1 MTVTD
6 WIPNHRFRIILLLE
20 KLTGLFYGWRMVAA
34 ASALRVLGAGLH
46 SFGFT
51 VFFLPLSQDLNLNR
65 TSTSLAFSLARAEGA
80 VEGPIVGHLLD
91 RYGPKPIMVAAVV
104 LMGAGYLLLSQ
115 VHSYATFLIVYLGVI
130 SLAHAGGFMHAP
142 MVLIN
147 TWFIR
152 HRARAITISSAA
164 FGLGGVLVAPVL
176 SVIVQAWG
184 WRWGATIG
192 GVLFLVIGIPL
203 CLTIRRSPESMDLL
217 PDGDEPAAPARGKEG
232 ARPTMQSEV
241 DVTVAE
247 AMHSFAFWGSVLA
260 AAIRNGAYHAIGVHF
275 VPLMVWKGLSQ
286 PQAALMLS
294 VYAFL
299 GMAWT
304 LTLGWFADKANKP
317 RMNAII
323 LFAGAAAMFLPIVDS
338 SLWSLCLFTIFF
350 AAIETTFPLGWAVV
364 GDLFGRKHYAR
375 IRGYMTLFYT
385 WGGVLGPVIAGAI
398 FDRWQTYEPL
408 LWSLVVVFIVAGAL
422 FASLSRSWQRATE
435 KRGTL

>member
-1 MTVTD
+1 M
-6 WIPNHRFRIILLLE
+6 PK

-34 ASALRVLGAGLH
+34 AGALRVLGAGLH

-51 VFFLPLSQDLNLNR
+51 VFFLPLSQDLKLNR

-80 VEGPIVGHLLD
+80 IEGPVVGHLLD
-91 RYGPKPIMVAAVV
+91 RYGPKPIMLAAVL

-115 VHSYATFLIVYLGVI
+115 VNSYATFLIVYLGVI

-147 TWFIR
+147 SWFIR

-184 WRWGATIG
+184 WRWGAAIG
-192 GVLFLVIGIPL
+192 GVLFLVVGLPL
-203 CLTIRRSPESMDLL
+203 CLTIRRSPESMGLL
-217 PDGDEPAAPARGKEG
+217 PDGDRPASPAPGKAG
-232 ARPTMQSEV
+232 PTIKSEV

-247 AMHSFAFWGSVLA
+247 ALKSFAFWGSVLA
-260 AAIRNGAYHAIGVHF
+260 AGIRNASYHAIGVHF
-275 VPLMVWKGLSQ
+275 VPFMVWKGLSQ
-286 PQAALMLS
+286 SEAALLLG

-299 GMAWT
+299 GMA
-304 LTLGWFADKANKP
+304 LTLILGWVADRANKP
-317 RMNAII
+317 RMTALI
-323 LFAGAAAMFLPIVDS
+323 LFAAAGAMFLPIVGS

-350 AAIETTFPLGWAVV
+350 AAVETTFPLGWAVV
-364 GDLFGRKHYAR
+364 GDLFGRKHYAK

-408 LWSLVVVFIVAGAL
+408 LWSLVVVFIVAGL
-422 FASLSRSWQRATE
+422 FFASLNRSWQKATG
-435 KRGTL
+435 RN

>member
-1 MTVTD
+1 M
-6 WIPNHRFRIILLLE
+6 PK

-34 ASALRVLGAGLH
+34 AGALRVLGAGLH

-51 VFFLPLSQDLNLNR
+51 VFFLPLSRDLDLSR
-65 TSTSLAFSLARAEGA
+65 TATSLAFSLARAEGA
-80 VEGPIVGHLLD
+80 IEGPVVGHLLD
-91 RYGPKPIMVAAVV
+91 RYGPKPIMLAAVL

-115 VHSYATFLIVYLGVI
+115 VNSYATFLIVYLGVI

-184 WRWGATIG
+184 WRWGAAIG
-192 GVLFLVIGIPL
+192 GVLFLVVGLPL
-203 CLTIRRSPESMDLL
+203 CLTIRRSPESMGLL
-217 PDGDEPAAPARGKEG
+217 PDGDQPAGPAPGKAG
-232 ARPTMQSEV
+232 PTIKSEV

-247 AMHSFAFWGSVLA
+247 ALKSFAFWGSVLA
-260 AAIRNGAYHAIGVHF
+260 AGIRNASYHAIGVHF
-275 VPLMVWKGLSQ
+275 VPFMVWKGLSQ
-286 PQAALMLS
+286 SEAALLLG

-299 GMAWT
+299 GMA
-304 LTLGWFADKANKP
+304 LTLILGWVADRANKP
-317 RMNAII
+317 RMAALI
-323 LFAGAAAMFLPIVDS
+323 LFAAAGAVFLPIVGS

-350 AAIETTFPLGWAVV
+350 AAVETTFPLGWAVV
-364 GDLFGRKHYAR
+364 GDLFGRKHYAK

-408 LWSLVVVFIVAGAL
+408 LWSLVVVFIVAGL
-422 FASLSRSWQRATE
+422 FFASLNRSWQKATG
-435 KRGTL
+435 RN

>member
-1 MTVTD
+1 L
-6 WIPNHRFRIILLLE
+6 PN
-20 KLTGLFYGWRMVAA
+20 KKTGLFYGWRMVAA

-51 VFFLPLSQDLNLNR
+51 VFFLPLSQDLNLSR

-91 RYGPKPIMVAAVV
+91 RYGPKPIMLAAVL
-104 LMGAGYLLLSQ
+104 LMGVGYLLLSQ
-115 VHSYATFLIVYLGVI
+115 VHSYTTFLIVYLGVI
-130 SLAHAGGFMHAP
+130 SLAHAGGFMHSP

-184 WRWGATIG
+184 WRWGAVIAG
-192 GVLFLVIGIPL
+192 LLFLVIGIPL
-203 CLTIRRSPESMDLL
+203 CLTIRRSPEGMGLL
-217 PDGDEPAAPARGKEG
+217 PDGIVSGEEG
-232 ARPTMQSEV
+232 RRQTLRPEV

-247 AMHSFAFWGSVLA
+247 ALRSFAFWGSVLA
-260 AAIRNGAYHAIGVHF
+260 AGIRNGSYHAIAVHF

-286 PQAALMLS
+286 PQAALLLS

-299 GMAWT
+299 GMALT
-304 LTLGWFADKANKP
+304 LMLGWFADKTNKP
-317 RMNAII
+317 RMTAFI
-323 LFAGAAAMFLPIVDS
+323 LFVGGGAMLLPIVSS
-338 SLWSLCLFTIFF
+338 SLWSLFLFTIFF
-350 AAIETTFPLGWAVV
+350 SAVETTFPLGWAVV

-408 LWSLVVVFIVAGAL
+408 LWSLVVVFSVAGAL
-422 FASLSRSWQRATE
+422 FASLNRCWQRATGQINAVASAA
-435 KRGTL
+435 RD

>member
-1 MTVTD
+1 L
-6 WIPNHRFRIILLLE
+6 PN
-20 KLTGLFYGWRMVAA
+20 KKTGLFYGWRMVAA

-51 VFFLPLSQDLNLNR
+51 VFFLPLSQDLNLSR

-91 RYGPKPIMVAAVV
+91 RYGPKPIMLAAVL
-104 LMGAGYLLLSQ
+104 LMGVGYLLLSQ
-115 VHSYATFLIVYLGVI
+115 VHSYTTFLIVYLGVI
-130 SLAHAGGFMHAP
+130 SLAHAGGFMHSP

-164 FGLGGVLVAPVL
+164 FGLGGVLVAPIL

-184 WRWGATIG
+184 WRWGAVIAG
-192 GVLFLVIGIPL
+192 LLFLVIGIPL
-203 CLTIRRSPESMDLL
+203 CLTIRRSPEGMGLL
-217 PDGDEPAAPARGKEG
+217 PDGIVSGEEG
-232 ARPTMQSEV
+232 RRQTLRPEV

-247 AMHSFAFWGSVLA
+247 ALRSFAFWGSVLA
-260 AAIRNGAYHAIGVHF
+260 AGIRNGSYHAIAVHF

-286 PQAALMLS
+286 PQAALLLS

-299 GMAWT
+299 GMALT
-304 LTLGWFADKANKP
+304 LMLGWFADKTNKP
-317 RMNAII
+317 RMTAFI
-323 LFAGAAAMFLPIVDS
+323 LFVGGGAMLLPIVSS
-338 SLWSLCLFTIFF
+338 SLWSLFLFTIFF
-350 AAIETTFPLGWAVV
+350 SAVETTFPLGWAVV

-408 LWSLVVVFIVAGAL
+408 LWSLVVVFSVAGAL
-422 FASLSRSWQRATE
+422 FASLNRCWQRATGQINAVASAA
-435 KRGTL
+435 RD

>member
-1 MTVTD
+1 
-6 WIPNHRFRIILLLE
+6 LLK

-80 VEGPIVGHLLD
+80 IEGPIVGHLLD
-91 RYGPKPIMVAAVV
+91 RYGPRPIMLAAVL
-104 LMGAGYLLLSQ
+104 LMGVGYLLLSQ
-115 VHSYATFLIVYLGVI
+115 VNSYVTFLIVYLGVI
-130 SLAHAGGFMHAP
+130 SLAHAGGFMHSP

-152 HRARAITISSAA
+152 QRARAITISSAA
-164 FGLGGVLVAPVL
+164 FGLGGVLVAPIL

-184 WRWGATIG
+184 WRWGAGIAG
-192 GVLFLVIGIPL
+192 LLFLMIGIPL
-203 CLTIRRSPESMDLL
+203 CVTIRRSPESMGLL
-217 PDGDEPAAPARGKEG
+217 PDGDEPAGPARGKDG
-232 ARPTMQSEV
+232 PDQAIKSEV

-247 AMHSFAFWGSVLA
+247 ALRSFAFWGSVLA
-260 AAIRNGAYHAIGVHF
+260 AGIRNGSYHAISVHF

-286 PQAALMLS
+286 PQAALLLS

-299 GMAWT
+299 GMALT
-304 LTLGWFADKANKP
+304 LLLGWFADKANKP
-317 RMNAII
+317 RMCALI
-323 LFAGAAAMFLPIVDS
+323 LFAAACAMFLPIVGS

-350 AAIETTFPLGWAVV
+350 AAVETTFPLGWAVV

-398 FDRWQTYEPL
+398 FDRWQSYEPL
-408 LWSLVVVFIVAGAL
+408 LWSLVVVFSMAGL
-422 FASLSRSWQRATE
+422 FFASLNRSWQRAT
-435 KRGTL
+435 RQLRAVD